1 MEQNT
6 ALDQLSWRLNQPRKS
21 SFDMKSSHI
30 SSGLFLIFYLCRLR
44 LLSFDP
50 GCLQYFAC
58 MHIFCAKRIFWL
70 GERDLQP
77 TSITPFVPQIT
88 LLRQGTSD
96 LVSHVNWSFMT
107 GDTGFKFGKHF
118 ASSCQGFTME
128 ASITNLLT
136 DHISR
141 HRSIL

>member
-21 SFDMKSSHI
+21 SFDMKPSHL
-30 SSGLFLIFYLCRLR
+30 SSGLFLIFYLCHLP

-50 GCLQYFAC
+50 GFLQYFAC
-58 MHIFCAKRIFWL
+58 KRIFCTKRVFWL

-96 LVSHVNWSFMT
+96 PVSHVNWSFMT
-107 GDTGFKFGKHF
+107 GNTVFKFGKDF
-118 ASSCQGFTME
+118 TSSCQGFTME

-136 DHISR
+136 GHISR
-141 HRSIL
+141 HRPIL